1 VGIRLLLIYHEAGTR
16 TPALL
21 QTINHHNEKE
31 IANMENENVVDENNP
46 DMEYYEQHGIGR
58 AKYTVS
64 FWDGLHRHADGSKF
78 FDLRIFKSKRSLKMF
93 INQLKRGASKNVR

>member
-31 IANMENENVVDENNP
+31 IAN
-46 DMEYYEQHGIGR
+46 MEYYEQHGIGR